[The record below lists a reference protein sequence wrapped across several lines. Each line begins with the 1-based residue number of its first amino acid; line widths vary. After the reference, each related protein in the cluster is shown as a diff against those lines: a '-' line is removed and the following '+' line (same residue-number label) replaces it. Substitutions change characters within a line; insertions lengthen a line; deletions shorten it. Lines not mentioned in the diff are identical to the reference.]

1 MNPPSEMRGRTQ
13 PFKSRTASMCRSVGN
28 CIAVPGARG
37 LSRLAMQVVFT
48 LCIGSIVARPQ
59 TPAPPWRGVLQNE
72 AGSPIGNADVKLDSA
87 DNHETATTSTNGSF
101 VFKSL
106 LPATYSLSVHVN
118 KQAFRSAAA
127 IVIPAQAAMV
137 TLIVKRNGD
146 LFVDIQQE
154 KAAAGG
160 EQLTSKAVS
169 EIPLNKRDFSQLLL
183 LAAGTAAD
191 PSGASNFTQQFAING
206 QRGVE
211 AVFAL
216 DGADISDPEIGGG
229 TFTNFN
235 VDAVLELQSLSGVM
249 PAEIGRGAS
258 GFTNI
263 LTRSG
268 LDSIHGSI
276 FEFLRNSSLDARN
289 YFDYSSPVNPGRIP
303 PFRRN
308 EFGFTNGGPVLIP
321 HVYNGRGK
329 LFYYVE
335 YQGFRQVLG
344 TTQVFAVPTQQQRIG
359 IDTTAFAGDTLTIP
373 VNSAISDVLARYPL
387 PNLPQ
392 GTFGVNTYATS
403 SKVATDADQF
413 SIRLDFQLGAKD
425 HTFGRFTLDNLNGP
439 TTNPDQTAIDSSFGV
454 VYMDRQRN
462 GIVTW
467 VHTASSRL
475 VFESSLSA
483 TRTTPSFPTTNV
495 TDPAIKFNDALFE
508 PFNAPG
514 GSVTRAFGN
523 LFQARENVSITTTA
537 HAFKAGAEVRLNR
550 DSTYF
555 GISPNGEYDFG
566 GGTAYSPSEIKSQSG
581 IHDIHTGDALPDTLS
596 ALLTGSP
603 FAYTRAAAPSYFSN
617 GQNIGPA
624 ADSRSAFAAYAQDVW
639 KITPRIV
646 LNFGLRFEL
655 YTPISERAHR
665 TSGFY
670 PTADGG
676 QQFLINPQPAY
687 RTATNNWGPRVQIDY
702 RFSDHF
708 IAHVGGALTTIP
720 PNIWQDNQLT
730 GALPFVFYPRVTA
743 APGAQIPYGFQIT
756 PAQLP
761 RVYTPAGVDIFASGR
776 PNDVPANT
784 VLDIARLEA
793 DIASLSGQPSPLNVS
808 AISRGFGNAM
818 LGTWSLGLER
828 SIGNITASATYVGT
842 TAYKL
847 ARNSFPNAYPG
858 ATAAFARYTL
868 FDPKG
873 VPIGGFGT
881 ENEITPTSHSSY
893 QALQISAAGQTPH
906 GGPGMQA
913 SYTWSKSIDDTSTVA
928 GTSATSTVGAIAQA
942 APQDPF
948 NTHSER
954 GPSTFDAANSFS
966 LSLAQEIPI
975 QMFSFLDR
983 VNRKVVEGWQLISI
997 SSISSGTPFT
1007 VYSGIQQTGA
1017 GSANSDRPDQI
1028 AKPKLSTART
1038 RREDYFG
1045 RGDNNASFFSIPI
1058 NVVGGTGP
1066 NHGRFGT
1073 LGRNTFRGPA
1083 YYDFDFSLVKDTQI
1097 GRRKSGSE
1105 LVNVQFRSEFFNI
1118 FNLVNMGL
1126 PSNTIEGSGF
1136 GLINRTAG
1144 SSRQIQF
1151 SLKVAY

>member
-1 MNPPSEMRGRTQ
+1 MHRQTDRPAA
-13 PFKSRTASMCRSVGN
+13 SRRVKAS
-28 CIAVPGARG
+28 
-37 LSRLAMQVVFT
+37 LRLAFLLLFIAT
-48 LCIGSIVARPQ
+48 GPASGWAQ
-59 TPAPPWRGVLQNE
+59 TPAPAWRGVLQDE
-72 AGSPIGNADVKLDSA
+72 AGHPIAQAQVKLEAGD
-87 DNHETATTSTNGSF
+87 DQKTATTAPNGAF
-101 VFKSL
+101 VFPS
-106 LPATYSLSVHVN
+106 LPAKSYSLSIEVN
-118 KQAFRSAAA
+118 GHISRSAAA
-127 IVIPAQAAMV
+127 ITILAQAAAV
-137 TLIVKRNGD
+137 TLTLKAGGVLLVG
-146 LFVDIQQE
+146 IQQE
-154 KAAAGG
+154 KAGSGG

-191 PSGASNFTQQFAING
+191 SSGASNFTQQFAING

-216 DGADISDPEIGGG
+216 DGADISDPELGGG

-235 VDAVLELQSLSGVM
+235 VDAILELQSLSGVM

-268 LDSIHGSI
+268 TDGIHGSV

-289 YFDYSSPVNPGRIP
+289 YFDYSSPANPGRLP

-308 EFGFTNGGPVLIP
+308 EFGFTNGGPIFIP
-321 HVYNGRGK
+321 HVYDGRGK
-329 LFYYVE
+329 AFYFVE

-344 TTQVFAVPTQQQRIG
+344 TTQVFAVPTQQQRNG
-359 IDTTAFAGDTLTIP
+359 IDTTAYAGDTLTVP
-373 VNSAISDVLARYPL
+373 VDSPIAKVLARYPL
-387 PNLPQ
+387 PNFAQ
-392 GTFGVNTYATS
+392 GTFGANTYATS
-403 SKVATDADQF
+403 SKVTTDADQF
-413 SIRLDFQLGAKD
+413 SIRLDDQLGAKD
-425 HTFGRFTLDNLNGP
+425 HIFGRFTLDNLNGP
-439 TTNPDQTAIDSSFGV
+439 TTNPDQTAIDPSFGV
-454 VYMDRQRN
+454 VYIDSQRN
-462 GIVTW
+462 GVVTW

-475 VFESSLSA
+475 AFESSLSA
-483 TRTTPSFPTTNV
+483 TRTTPSFPTTDQ

-523 LFQARENVSITTTA
+523 LFQARENVSVTTSA
-537 HAFKAGAEVRLNR
+537 HAFKVGAEVRLNR
-550 DSTYF
+550 DTTYF

-566 GGTAYSPSEIKSQSG
+566 GGTAYSPTEIKSQSG
-581 IHDIHTGDALPDTLS
+581 LHDIHVGDPLPDTLS

-603 FAYTRAAAPSYFSN
+603 FAYTRAVAPSYFSN

-624 ADSRSAFAAYAQDVW
+624 ADSRSAFAAYVQDVW

-655 YTPISERAHR
+655 YTPISERARR

-670 PTADGG
+670 PTANGG
-676 QQFLINPQPAY
+676 QEFLINPQPAY
-687 RTATNNWGPRVQIDY
+687 RTAMNNWGPRAQIDY
-702 RFSDHF
+702 RFSDHLVGH
-708 IAHVGGALTTIP
+708 AGGALTTIP

-743 APGAQIPYGFQIT
+743 APGTQIPYGFQIT

-784 VLDIARLEA
+784 VLDIARLEG
-793 DIASLSGQPSPLNVS
+793 DIASLSGQPSPLNVQ

-828 SIGNITASATYVGT
+828 SLGNVTTSMTYVGT

-847 ARNSFPNAYPG
+847 ARNTFPNAYPG
-858 ATAAFARYTL
+858 ATPAFARFTQ
-868 FDPKG
+868 FNATG
-873 VPIGGFGT
+873 VPVGGFGT
-881 ENEITPTSHSSY
+881 ESEITPTSHSSY
-893 QALQISAAGQTPH
+893 NALQLSAAGQTPH

-942 APQDPF
+942 APQNPF
-948 NTHSER
+948 DTHSER
-954 GPSTFDAANSFS
+954 GPSTFDATHSFS

-975 QMFSFLDR
+975 QTLSFLDR

-1028 AKPKLSTART
+1028 AKPALSTART

-1045 RGDNNASFFSIPI
+1045 RGANNASFFSIPI
-1058 NVVGGTGP
+1058 NVSGGTGP
-1066 NHGRFGT
+1066 NQGRFGL
-1073 LGRNTFRGPA
+1073 LGRNSFRGPA
-1083 YYDFDFSLVKDTQI
+1083 FYDFDISLVKTTPI
-1097 GRRKSGSE
+1097 GKRKSGSE
-1105 LVNVQFRSEFFNI
+1105 LVDVQFRSEFFNI
-1118 FNLVNMGL
+1118 FNIVDMGL
-1126 PSNTIEGSGF
+1126 PSNTILGSGF